1 MSTQISD
8 NQRISV
14 DGHAIERMGKKK
26 LLAVQIEGKLNLT
39 NDMSELY
46 SKAS

>member
-14 DGHAIERMGKKK
+14 DGHAIERMGEKK
-26 LLAVQIEGKLNLT
+26 AFSSSNRRETEFDQ
-39 NDMSELY
+39 
-46 SKAS
+46 